1 MTAWVDT
8 HCHLDAPEFRSDTPA
23 VRARAATNN
32 VALCVIPAVGAFNFD
47 AARELAH
54 QTGDAY
60 ALGTH
65 PLYTPQAADAD
76 VALLDAALTAH
87 RDDPRLVAVGE
98 IGLDYFAAGPP
109 QGKKR
114 PPRGA
119 ATTRSEGAWGQVSVP
134 GLDGP
139 RQEFFY
145 REQLRLARRHG
156 LPVIL
161 HVRRSAD
168 QLLKHLRQ
176 IGPDGWQGI
185 AHAFNGSTQ
194 QAQAFIDLGFKL
206 GFGGAVTFDR
216 ALQLRRLASTLPL
229 SAIVLETD
237 APDIPPHW
245 LYRTAEQRASGLP
258 QGRNEPGELPRIG
271 AVVAG
276 LRGMDVD
283 ELRDATTRNA
293 VAALPK
299 LAALLPAPGWC

>member
-119 ATTRSEGAWGQVSVP
+119 ATTRSEGAWGQVSV
-134 GLDGP
+134 L
-139 RQEFFY
+139 
-145 REQLRLARRHG
+145 
-156 LPVIL
+156 L

-276 LRGMDVD
+276 LRGMAVD

>member
-276 LRGMDVD
+276 LWHGRG
-283 ELRDATTRNA
+283 
-293 VAALPK
+293 
-299 LAALLPAPGWC
+299 

>member
-194 QAQAFIDLGFKL
+194 QAQAVIDLGFKL

-276 LRGMDVD
+276 LRGMAVD